1 LTANLALLVIGGSAI
16 AGFVSGLAGFAF
28 GLVAM
33 VFWAWTLPP
42 QMIGPMLVVGSLGGQ
57 VLTVGTV
64 RRSIRVKLIAPM
76 LAGGLIGVPI
86 GAALLP
92 WLDPVVFRLGVG
104 VLLIV
109 YCGLM
114 LLAANLPTITIS
126 ATRSVLADGGIGVIG
141 GILGG
146 VAGLVGPAPT
156 VWCMLRGYPK
166 DSQRAICQTFFIV
179 MQTLTLVMYSVNGLI
194 SAETLVLFAWMMPSS
209 LLFAWLGSRLYL
221 RLSDHAFRR
230 MLFVLLLAS
239 GVALLGSS
247 LRHALQ

>member
-1 LTANLALLVIGGSAI
+1 MTANLVFLVIGGSAI

-126 ATRSVLADGGIGVIG
+126 ATAACSRTAALA
-141 GILGG
+141 
-146 VAGLVGPAPT
+146 
-156 VWCMLRGYPK
+156 
-166 DSQRAICQTFFIV
+166 
-179 MQTLTLVMYSVNGLI
+179 
-194 SAETLVLFAWMMPSS
+194 
-209 LLFAWLGSRLYL
+209 
-221 RLSDHAFRR
+221 
-230 MLFVLLLAS
+230 
-239 GVALLGSS
+239 
-247 LRHALQ
+247 

>member
-1 LTANLALLVIGGSAI
+1 M
-16 AGFVSGLAGFAF
+16 F
-28 GLVAM
+28 
-33 VFWAWTLPP
+33 
-42 QMIGPMLVVGSLGGQ
+42 
-57 VLTVGTV
+57 
-64 RRSIRVKLIAPM
+64 
-76 LAGGLIGVPI
+76 
-86 GAALLP
+86 
-92 WLDPVVFRLGVG
+92 
-104 VLLIV
+104 
-109 YCGLM
+109 
-114 LLAANLPTITIS
+114 
-126 ATRSVLADGGIGVIG
+126 ADGGIGVIG

-146 VAGLVGPAPT
+146 IAGLVGPAPT

-221 RLSDHAFRR
+221 RLSEYAFRR

-247 LRHALQ
+247 LRHALK